1 MVERPIKKSERQA
14 VTKSND
20 VVEEALDTEPR
31 TIEGATDPTTQSPSE
46 QNTKQRPLPVKDKT
60 KGKEGKEGKGR
71 GDRQKDDQSSRPPMN
86 PALLRGPK
94 PTKPKPPLITKTQE
108 ATESDSVDQATQ
120 EET

>member
-1 MVERPIKKSERQA
+1 MVERPIKKSERQV

-31 TIEGATDPTTQSPSE
+31 TIEGATDPTTQSPEE

-60 KGKEGKEGKGR
+60 KGKEGKGR
-71 GDRQKDDQSSRPPMN
+71 GDRQKDDQSSRPPVN

-94 PTKPKPPLITKTQE
+94 PTKPKPPVITKTQE
-108 ATESDSVDQATQ
+108 TTESDSVDQATQ